1 MKSIQLCFWHFRFLL
16 EFSCQKRKG
25 RLTSFLNAFNHGR
38 KDVVV
43 ESCKMKLFEW
53 FSNTVKSVFSL
64 LNCHLFFEA
73 VYLILYSVML
83 GPLALFIVTMKM
95 MRSLPGPARSVMVV
109 DVGDASLKIQW
120 IVWMMHAT
128 NEFCRGLRH
137 RTNWLCASTQLL
149 MIADAYEI
157 SFPKSFERIFQRRS
171 TSPQLQHNHQL
182 AVSVI
187 IFIIFQCKTDTC
199 LSLTGCWKIIVTID
213 NLLLFIFSNY
223 RSKFRRF
230 FWKLSVWK
238 SWKMSHLQHCERS
251 ELRIFLKETNLT

>member
-1 MKSIQLCFWHFRFLL
+1 MS
-16 EFSCQKRKG
+16 
-25 RLTSFLNAFNHGR
+25 LNLVKWNCLN
-38 KDVVV
+38 D
-43 ESCKMKLFEW
+43 

-157 SFPKSFERIFQRRS
+157 SFPKSFE
-171 TSPQLQHNHQL
+171 P
-182 AVSVI
+182 
-187 IFIIFQCKTDTC
+187 
-199 LSLTGCWKIIVTID
+199 
-213 NLLLFIFSNY
+213 IFSVDRRHHSSSIIINLRF
-223 RSKFRRF
+223 RSSFSSFSNAKPT
-230 FWKLSVWK
+230 LVSP
-238 SWKMSHLQHCERS
+238 
-251 ELRIFLKETNLT
+251 

>member
-1 MKSIQLCFWHFRFLL
+1 MIFKHYEKCLFPFEL
-16 EFSCQKRKG
+16 
-25 RLTSFLNAFNHGR
+25 SFVLWG
-38 KDVVV
+38 
-43 ESCKMKLFEW
+43 S
-53 FSNTVKSVFSL
+53 
-64 LNCHLFFEA
+64 

-213 NLLLFIFSNY
+213 NLLLFIFSQLPF
-223 RSKFRRF
+223 KIQKL
-230 FWKLSVWK
+230 FWKFFES
-238 SWKMSHLQHCERS
+238 
-251 ELRIFLKETNLT
+251 

>member
-1 MKSIQLCFWHFRFLL
+1 M
-16 EFSCQKRKG
+16 
-25 RLTSFLNAFNHGR
+25 
-38 KDVVV
+38 DVV

-83 GPLALFIVTMKM
+83 GPLALFIDTMKM

-251 ELRIFLKETNLT
+251 ELRLFLKETNLT

>member
-1 MKSIQLCFWHFRFLL
+1 
-16 EFSCQKRKG
+16 
-25 RLTSFLNAFNHGR
+25 
-38 KDVVV
+38 
-43 ESCKMKLFEW
+43 
-53 FSNTVKSVFSL
+53 
-64 LNCHLFFEA
+64 
-73 VYLILYSVML
+73 
-83 GPLALFIVTMKM
+83 

-157 SFPKSFERIFQRRS
+157 SFPKSFERIFQRCRS

-199 LSLTGCWKIIVTID
+199 LSFKNRVLKLTMDDYYRHFFSKLISWGKKIIHFQR
-213 NLLLFIFSNY
+213 NLVELLNLCPEGLEMVFSSNAICQEIIE
-223 RSKFRRF
+223 
-230 FWKLSVWK
+230 
-238 SWKMSHLQHCERS
+238 MSD
-251 ELRIFLKETNLT
+251 

>member
-1 MKSIQLCFWHFRFLL
+1 
-16 EFSCQKRKG
+16 
-25 RLTSFLNAFNHGR
+25 
-38 KDVVV
+38 
-43 ESCKMKLFEW
+43 MKLFEW
-53 FSNTVKSVFSL
+53 FFKH
-64 LNCHLFFEA
+64 CEKCLFPFELSFVLWRS
-73 VYLILYSVML
+73 VYLILYSVIL

-157 SFPKSFERIFQRRS
+157 SFPKSFERIFQRCRS

-213 NLLLFIFSNY
+213 NLLLFIFSQLPFKIQKVFLKVKCLKIMKNVSY
-223 RSKFRRF
+223 
-230 FWKLSVWK
+230 
-238 SWKMSHLQHCERS
+238 CERS
-251 ELRIFLKETNLT
+251 

>member
-1 MKSIQLCFWHFRFLL
+1 MIKIMDARMS
-16 EFSCQKRKG
+16 
-25 RLTSFLNAFNHGR
+25 LNLVKWNCLN
-38 KDVVV
+38 D
-43 ESCKMKLFEW
+43 

-251 ELRIFLKETNLT
+251 ELRLFLKETNRT

>member
-1 MKSIQLCFWHFRFLL
+1 
-16 EFSCQKRKG
+16 
-25 RLTSFLNAFNHGR
+25 
-38 KDVVV
+38 
-43 ESCKMKLFEW
+43 
-53 FSNTVKSVFSL
+53 
-64 LNCHLFFEA
+64 
-73 VYLILYSVML
+73 
-83 GPLALFIVTMKM
+83 M

-157 SFPKSFERIFQRRS
+157 SFPKSFERIFQRCRS

-213 NLLLFIFSNY
+213 NLLLFIFSQLPF
-223 RSKFRRF
+223 KIQ
-230 FWKLSVWK
+230 KV
-238 SWKMSHLQHCERS
+238 
-251 ELRIFLKETNLT
+251 FLKVKCLKIMKNVSFTTLRAKRAKNIFQRKPT